1 MTIFLSDQPNKAVFG
16 TSDFAVSPVGP
27 PEYIDASAEETCPTE
42 SAPTPEQRAADEP
55 AKLPPAAS
63 LEVMDQLKALAQS
76 VTQNNRASFDE
87 SGTSSLQKNGNDDS
101 GGAPASE
108 PPISVLPRPT
118 GFESNRAINDRPK
131 SGNRLLTLTG
141 FVLAAMIG
149 AGSSVAW
156 QAHLKSSEEA
166 AKAAAPA
173 PVAPAPVIA
182 PYLGRQ
188 LEDLAKDISSVRH
201 GMEELAAKQQQLSA
215 AQKQLDQLAAKQQQL
230 TAKQE
235 QVGQTIAKLQA
246 MEQARQRTPVPV
258 QTRATSVPPRHYI
271 PPPPVEPTAQPPS
284 PPQTASH
291 PTPPL
296 PVPIT
301 R

>member
-1 MTIFLSDQPNKAVFG
+1 MTIFLSDQPNKTVFG
-16 TSDFAVSPVGP
+16 TSDFAVSPLKP

-42 SAPTPEQRAADEP
+42 SVPTPEQRAADEP
-55 AKLPPAAS
+55 AKLPAAAN

-87 SGTSSLQKNGNDDS
+87 SSTSSLQSNGSDDP
-101 GGAPASE
+101 GDAPAPE

-118 GFESNRAINDRPK
+118 GFESTQVINDRPK
-131 SGNRLLTLTG
+131 SGNRLLALTG

-149 AGSSVAW
+149 AGSSFAW
-156 QAHLKSSEEA
+156 QAHLKSSEL
-166 AKAAAPA
+166 AKAPAPA
-173 PVAPAPVIA
+173 PVAPAPIIA

-188 LEDLAKDISSVRH
+188 LEDLAQDIGSVRH

-235 QVGQTIAKLQA
+235 QVGQSIAKLQA
-246 MEQARQRTPVPV
+246 MEQARQRTPAPA

-271 PPPPVEPTAQPPS
+271 PPPPVEPTAPPPS